1 MSYKNNSNTVY
12 LKKTKQKKPKEKQVN
27 KHNKIIHRCAQ
38 IPHNSILF
46 T

>member
-1 MSYKNNSNTVY
+1 MSLMSKKN
-12 LKKTKQKKPKEKQVN
+12 KQVN
-27 KHNKIIHRCAQ
+27 KHNKIIQRCAQ